1 MTSCGQPRS
10 ESQGRQVGTKVVFET
25 ATLIEAV
32 RRAASLAPTKGAAF
46 DKAAGIMVEVLAG
59 EGDVLFRATDDVTQM
74 THWVKPSSIDASAL
88 ETVWRLPSGP
98 FAGVVAKLRPTGQ
111 VLLEQDGTGLN
122 LTSGRTK
129 ARLQLMDSKSYPRW
143 DVFDEE
149 DLVPVENIGTA
160 IRAVQWAAGDSSLGA
175 LDGVHLDGE
184 YAVATNR
191 YRVCRYPV
199 QVPGIKE
206 DGITVAPQSAKA
218 ISEMK
223 GEVKF
228 GTDGH
233 QAFFMPDDDTQIRAT
248 VYGERFMTP
257 KMVYGIEYSDKIH
270 LQAPD
275 FVRMIDLTDQIT
287 SGDRSTPSLRFYIG
301 KQQIAVLAA
310 NDEVGQVRDILD
322 IPGQAKHDHRVE
334 IKVSPVELA
343 KALQGGEGHNVTMNY
358 NSALQYTGLGSGS
371 KERLARVL
379 RFDKDGGYQAWVLPA
394 TG

>member
-1 MTSCGQPRS
+1 MA
-10 ESQGRQVGTKVVFET
+10 GTKVVFET

-46 DKAAGIMVEVLAG
+46 DKAAGIIMEILAG
-59 EGDVLFRATDDVTQM
+59 EGEVLFRATDDVTQM

-143 DVFDEE
+143 DVFDEDE
-149 DLVPVENIGTA
+149 LVPVENIGTA
-160 IRAVQWAAGDSSLGA
+160 IRAVQWAASDQVDGA
-175 LDGVHLDGE
+175 LDGVHLRRE
-184 YAVATNR
+184 FAVATNR
-191 YRVCRYPV
+191 YRVCRYPLKIEGL
-199 QVPGIKE
+199 PDG
-206 DGITVAPQSAKA
+206 GITLAPQSAKA
-218 ISEMK
+218 IGEMK
-223 GEVKF
+223 GEVRF

-248 VYGERFMTP
+248 LYGEQYMNP
-257 KMVYGIEYSDKIH
+257 KMVYEIEYTDSVK

-275 FVRMIDLTDQIT
+275 FIRMIDLTDQIT

-322 IPGQAKHDHRVE
+322 VPGQATHGRRVE
-334 IKVSPVELA
+334 IKISPVELS
-343 KALQGGEGHNVTMNY
+343 KALNGGEGHNVTLNY
-358 NSALQYTGLGSGS
+358 NSELEYVGVGKQGRLQ
-371 KERLARVL
+371 RVL
-379 RFDKDGGYQAWVLPA
+379 RIDKDGGYQAWIVPI

>member
-1 MTSCGQPRS
+1 M
-10 ESQGRQVGTKVVFET
+10 TKVVFET

-46 DKAAGIMVEVLAG
+46 DKAAGIIMEVLAG
-59 EGDVLFRATDDVTQM
+59 EGEVLFRATDDVTQM
-74 THWVKPSSIDASAL
+74 THWVKPSSIDAKAL

-111 VLLEQDGTGLN
+111 VLLEQDGSGLN

-149 DLVPVENIGTA
+149 NLVPVENIGTA
-160 IRAVQWAAGDSSLGA
+160 IRAVQWAASDQVDGA
-175 LDGVHLDGE
+175 LDGVHLRGE
-184 YAVATNR
+184 FAVATNR
-191 YRVCRYPV
+191 YRVCRYPLKV
-199 QVPGIKE
+199 DGLPEG
-206 DGITVAPQSAKA
+206 GITLAPQSAKA
-218 ISEMK
+218 IGEMK
-223 GEVKF
+223 GEVRF

-248 VYGERFMTP
+248 LYGEQYMNP
-257 KMVYGIEYSDKIH
+257 KMVYELEYTDQVK

-275 FVRMIDLTDQIT
+275 FIRMIDLTDQIT

-301 KQQIAVLAA
+301 KEQIAVLAA

-322 IPGQAKHDHRVE
+322 VPGQALHKRRVE
-334 IKVSPVELA
+334 IKISPVELS
-343 KALQGGEGHNVTMNY
+343 KALNGGEGHNVTLNY
-358 NSALQYTGLGSGS
+358 NSELEYVGIGKQGRLQ
-371 KERLARVL
+371 RVL
-379 RFDKDGGYQAWVLPA
+379 RIDKDGGYQAWIVPI